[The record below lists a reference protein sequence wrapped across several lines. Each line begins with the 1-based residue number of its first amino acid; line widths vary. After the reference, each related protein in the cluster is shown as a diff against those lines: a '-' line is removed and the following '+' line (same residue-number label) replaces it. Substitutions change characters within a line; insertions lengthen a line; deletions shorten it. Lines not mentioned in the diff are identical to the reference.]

1 MKLKIK
7 FAPCSHIV
15 FVTVQIK
22 LIAEFLICILPLIL
36 VFEVCFLAPET
47 IQISFRFSMPQ
58 PDLLS
63 SKSQMFQGVDLT
75 TINISDKPKVF

>member
-1 MKLKIK
+1 M
-7 FAPCSHIV
+7 HIV
-15 FVTVQIK
+15 TNFG
-22 LIAEFLICILPLIL
+22 LR
-36 VFEVCFLAPET
+36 VCFLAPET